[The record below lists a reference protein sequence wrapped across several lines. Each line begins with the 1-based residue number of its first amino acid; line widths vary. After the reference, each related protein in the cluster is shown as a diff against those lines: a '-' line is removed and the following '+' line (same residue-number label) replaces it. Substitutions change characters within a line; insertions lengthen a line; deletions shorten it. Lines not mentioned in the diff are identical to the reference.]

1 MSTSLQLDTGATLHD
16 IAGLVRNVCGL
27 VVDQTRRG
35 VLATLVL
42 SRCGQLGIGD
52 ATTYLTLLQDNR
64 DELQTLI
71 EGLTIG
77 ETYFARNPPQ
87 IRALAELVLPS
98 LLARGDH
105 RIRIWCAGCS
115 TGEEPYT
122 VALLLA
128 KLLALNTANTT
139 NTANTRKPAK
149 WDVRIIGTDINSS
162 ALAAAREGRYGSRA
176 VSLLDD
182 EDLLRYFER
191 DGNGWRVGDELR
203 SLVEFRQ
210 HNLTSDP
217 PPAARLDLVL
227 CRNVLIYF
235 ERRQMLDVVDGMHA
249 ALIPGGWLLLG
260 HSETLWRIYDGFEL
274 VRHED
279 AFLYRRRPP
288 EPAAV
293 RRPPPL
299 RQPLAA
305 PALPARPDPLAEVRD
320 ALSAGAY
327 AAAAELAAEHAVEQP
342 LSAQLHYLHGLAL
355 VEIGE
360 DAQAL
365 IALRRAAY
373 LDPASGFAQFLLA
386 VVLGRLGHG
395 AEAARAY
402 GAAAQALARRL
413 PHERATELGG
423 RRVEDLAAMCQ
434 QLARSALI
442 TAATPA
448 SSNPPLIP
456 TGSGLPDEIVSR

>member
-1 MSTSLQLDTGATLHD
+1 MTAATRLDHDSALHD
-16 IAGLVRNVCGL
+16 VARLVRATCGL
-27 VVDQTRRG
+27 VVDQTRRS
-35 VLATLVL
+35 VLATLVRG
-42 SRCGQLGIGD
+42 RCAQLGIDGPEP
-52 ATTYLTLLQDNR
+52 YLTRLQSDPS
-64 DELQTLI
+64 ELQTLI

-128 KLLALNTANTT
+128 KLLPDGG
-139 NTANTRKPAK
+139 KG
-149 WDVRIIGTDINSS
+149 WDVKVIGTDINSA
-162 ALAAAREGRYGSRA
+162 ALAAAREGRYGARA

-182 EDLLRYFER
+182 EDLLRYFVR
-191 DGNGWRVGDELR
+191 DGSGWRVGEQLR
-203 SLVEFRQ
+203 SMVELRQ
-210 HNLTSDP
+210 HNLTCDP

-235 ERRQMLDVVDGMHA
+235 DRHQMLDVVDGIHTS
-249 ALIPGGWLLLG
+249 LVPGGWLLLG
-260 HSETLWRIYDGFEL
+260 HSETLWRLYDGFEL
-274 VRHED
+274 VRHDD

-288 EPAAV
+288 EPVAV

-299 RQPLAA
+299 RRPLAA
-305 PALPARPDPLAEVRD
+305 PIARPDPLAEVRD
-320 ALSAGAY
+320 ALGAGAY
-327 AAAAELAAEHAVEQP
+327 TVAAELAARHVVEQP

-402 GAAAQALARRL
+402 GAAAQALSRRL
-413 PHERATELGG
+413 PHERANELGG

-434 QLARSALI
+434 QLARGAL
-442 TAATPA
+442 
-448 SSNPPLIP
+448 SNQSNRSDPLE
-456 TGSGLPDEIVSR
+456 SDEIVSR

>member
-1 MSTSLQLDTGATLHD
+1 MTTTTAAGTALHE
-16 IAGLVRNVCGL
+16 IALLVRETCGL

-35 VLATLVL
+35 VLATFVR
-42 SRCGQLGIGD
+42 SRCEDLTIAD
-52 ATTYLTLLQDNR
+52 ALAYLAVVQR
-64 DELQTLI
+64 DRGELQTLI

-77 ETYFARNPPQ
+77 ETFFARNPPQ

-128 KLLALNTANTT
+128 KLLPAGGAN
-139 NTANTRKPAK
+139 
-149 WDVRIIGTDINSS
+149 WDVKVIGTDINSA
-162 ALAAAREGRYGSRA
+162 ALAAAREGRYGPRA

-191 DGNGWRVGDELR
+191 DGNGWRVGEELR
-203 SLVEFRQ
+203 GLVEFRQ
-210 HNLTSDP
+210 HNLTCNP

-235 ERRQMLDVVDGMHA
+235 ERRQMLDVVDGIHG
-249 ALIPGGWLLLG
+249 ALVPGGWLLLG

-299 RQPLAA
+299 RRPIAKPA
-305 PALPARPDPLAEVRD
+305 PPAKPDPLAEIRD

-327 AAAAELAAEHAVEQP
+327 AAAAELAAQHATDQP

-402 GAAAQALARRL
+402 GAAAQALARRV
-413 PHERATELGG
+413 PNERATELGG

-434 QLARSALI
+434 QLARGAL
-442 TAATPA
+442 TP
-448 SSNPPLIP
+448 PIQ
-456 TGSGLPDEIVSR
+456 PDEIASR

>member
-1 MSTSLQLDTGATLHD
+1 MTTVTRLEQGSALHD
-16 IAGLVRNVCGL
+16 IARLVRASCGL

-35 VLATLVL
+35 VLAALVL
-42 SRCGQLGIGD
+42 RRCDQLGVDGPDLYLARIQVD
-52 ATTYLTLLQDNR
+52 AP
-64 DELQTLI
+64 ELQTLI

-98 LLARGDH
+98 LLARGDR

-128 KLLALNTANTT
+128 KLL
-139 NTANTRKPAK
+139 PAGGK
-149 WDVRIIGTDINSS
+149 GWDVRVIGTDINTA
-162 ALAAAREGRYGSRA
+162 ALSAAREGRYGPRA

-182 EDLLRYFER
+182 EDLLTYFER
-191 DGNGWRVGDELR
+191 DGSGWRVGEHLR

-217 PPAARLDLVL
+217 PPAPRLDLVL

-235 ERRQMLDVVDGMHA
+235 DRHQMLDVVDGIHR
-249 ALIPGGWLLLG
+249 ALVPGGWLLLG
-260 HSETLWRIYDGFEL
+260 HSETLWRLYEAFEL
-274 VRHED
+274 VRHDD

-288 EPAAV
+288 EAPAV

-305 PALPARPDPLAEVRD
+305 PSARPDPVAEVRD
-320 ALSAGAY
+320 ALGAGAY
-327 AAAAELAAEHAVEQP
+327 AAAADLAARHGADQP

-395 AEAARAY
+395 SEATRAY
-402 GAAAQALARRL
+402 GAAAQALSRRV
-413 PHERATELGG
+413 PDERASELGG

-434 QLARSALI
+434 QLARVTLI
-442 TAATPA
+442 
-448 SSNPPLIP
+448 NPLK
-456 TGSGLPDEIVSR
+456 PDKTVR

>member
-1 MSTSLQLDTGATLHD
+1 MSTAAHVDNAAALHD
-16 IAGLVRNVCGL
+16 VARLVRSACGL
-27 VVDQTRRG
+27 VIDQTRRG
-35 VLATLVL
+35 VLATLVRG
-42 SRCGQLGIGD
+42 RCDQLGIDGPP
-52 ATTYLTLLQDNR
+52 AYLARIQQDR
-64 DELQTLI
+64 AELQVLI

-98 LLARGDH
+98 LLARGDR

-122 VALLLA
+122 IALLLA
-128 KLLALNTANTT
+128 KLL
-139 NTANTRKPAK
+139 PAGGAG
-149 WDVRIIGTDINSS
+149 WDVRVIGTDINTA
-162 ALAAAREGRYGSRA
+162 ALAAAREGRYGPRA

-191 DGNGWRVGDELR
+191 EGNGWRVGEHLR

-210 HNLTSDP
+210 HNLTCDP
-217 PPAARLDLVL
+217 PPQARLDLVL

-235 ERRQMLDVVDGMHA
+235 DRRQMLAVVDRMHSS
-249 ALIPGGWLLLG
+249 LIPGGWLVLG
-260 HSETLWRIYDGFEL
+260 HSETLWRLYDGFDL
-274 VRHED
+274 VRHDD
-279 AFLYRRRPP
+279 AFLYRRRAP
-288 EPAAV
+288 EPVAV

-299 RQPLAA
+299 RRPLAA
-305 PALPARPDPLAEVRD
+305 PRTRPDPLAEVRD
-320 ALSAGAY
+320 AIGAGAY
-327 AAAAELAAEHAVEQP
+327 AAAAELAARHAVEQP
-342 LSAQLHYLHGLAL
+342 LSAPLHYLHGLAL

-402 GAAAQALARRL
+402 GAAAQALSRRV

-423 RRVEDLAAMCQ
+423 RRVQDLAAMCQ
-434 QLARSALI
+434 QLARSALN
-442 TAATPA
+442 
-448 SSNPPLIP
+448 NPLEP
-456 TGSGLPDEIVSR
+456 SEIVSR

>member
-1 MSTSLQLDTGATLHD
+1 MTTSMQLDAGATLYD
-16 IAGLVRNVCGL
+16 IAALVREVCGL

-35 VLATLVL
+35 VLATLVR
-42 SRCGQLGIGD
+42 SRCSELGIAD
-52 ATTYLTLLQDNR
+52 PVAYVALLRQDR
-64 DELQTLI
+64 GELQTVI

-128 KLLALNTANTT
+128 KLLPAST
-139 NTANTRKPAK
+139 AK

-191 DGNGWRVGDELR
+191 DGNGWRVGAELR

-210 HNLTSDP
+210 HNLTADP

-249 ALIPGGWLLLG
+249 SLIPGGWLLLG

-299 RQPLAA
+299 RRPLAA
-305 PALPARPDPLAEVRD
+305 PLMPARPDPLAEVRD

-327 AAAAELAAEHAVEQP
+327 AAAAELAARHAAEQP

-402 GAAAQALARRL
+402 GAAAQALARRV

-434 QLARSALI
+434 QLARSAV
-442 TAATPA
+442 TTPA
-448 SSNPPLIP
+448 GAPASPIIP
-456 TGSGLPDEIVSR
+456 AGPGKPDEIVSR

>member
-1 MSTSLQLDTGATLHD
+1 MSL
-16 IAGLVRNVCGL
+16 
-27 VVDQTRRG
+27 
-35 VLATLVL
+35 
-42 SRCGQLGIGD
+42 LGD
-52 ATTYLTLLQDNR
+52 
-64 DELQTLI
+64 DEL
-71 EGLTIG
+71 
-77 ETYFARNPPQ
+77 
-87 IRALAELVLPS
+87 
-98 LLARGDH
+98 H
-105 RIRIWCAGCS
+105 
-115 TGEEPYT
+115 
-122 VALLLA
+122 
-128 KLLALNTANTT
+128 
-139 NTANTRKPAK
+139 
-149 WDVRIIGTDINSS
+149 
-162 ALAAAREGRYGSRA
+162 
-176 VSLLDD
+176 
-182 EDLLRYFER
+182 RYFER
-191 DGNGWRVGDELR
+191 DGNGWRVGTQLR

-210 HNLTSDP
+210 HNLTCNP

-249 ALIPGGWLLLG
+249 ALAPGGWLLLG

-288 EPAAV
+288 EPPVV

-299 RQPLAA
+299 RRPLPKPVP
-305 PALPARPDPLAEVRD
+305 PAKPDPLAEVRD

-327 AAAAELAAEHAVEQP
+327 AAAAELAARHTIDQP

-402 GAAAQALARRL
+402 GAAAQALAGRV

-434 QLARSALI
+434 QLARGAPAHPLAVTASA
-442 TAATPA
+442 AAPD
-448 SSNPPLIP
+448 P
-456 TGSGLPDEIVSR
+456 TTPDEITPR

>member
-1 MSTSLQLDTGATLHD
+1 MTASMRPDQGSTLHD
-16 IAGLVRNVCGL
+16 VARLVRAACGL
-27 VVDQTRRG
+27 VVEETRRG
-35 VLATLVL
+35 VLATLVHG
-42 SRCGQLGIGD
+42 RCAHLGIDD
-52 ATTYLTLLQDNR
+52 AERYLDRIQR
-64 DELQTLI
+64 DPAELQTLI

-77 ETYFARNPPQ
+77 ETYFSRNPPQ

-122 VALLLA
+122 IALLLA
-128 KLLALNTANTT
+128 KLLPEGAAD
-139 NTANTRKPAK
+139 
-149 WDVRIIGTDINSS
+149 WDVRVIGTDINTA
-162 ALAAAREGRYGSRA
+162 ALAAAREGRYGPRA

-182 EDLLRYFER
+182 EDLLRYFVR
-191 DGNGWRVGDELR
+191 DGSGWRVGPQLR

-210 HNLTSDP
+210 HNLTTDP
-217 PPAARLDLVL
+217 PPAPRLDLVL

-235 ERRQMLDVVDGMHA
+235 DRRQMLDVVDGMHN
-249 ALIPGGWLLLG
+249 ALVSGGWLLLG
-260 HSETLWRIYDGFEL
+260 HSETLWRLYDGFEL
-274 VRHED
+274 VRHDD

-299 RQPLAA
+299 RRPLAPPA
-305 PALPARPDPLAEVRD
+305 PRPDPLAEVRD

-327 AAAAELAAEHAVEQP
+327 AAAAELAARHMVEQP

-395 AEAARAY
+395 SEAARAY
-402 GAAAQALARRL
+402 GAAALALSRRV
-413 PHERATELGG
+413 PHERANELGG

-434 QLARSALI
+434 QLARG
-442 TAATPA
+442 
-448 SSNPPLIP
+448 PLINP
-456 TGSGLPDEIVSR
+456 LQPAEIVSR

>member
-1 MSTSLQLDTGATLHD
+1 MTATARLDAAATLRD
-16 IAGLVRNVCGL
+16 IAGLVRAACGL
-27 VVDQTRRG
+27 VVDQTRHG
-35 VLATLVL
+35 VLAALVHR
-42 SRCGQLGIGD
+42 RCELLAIEGPD
-52 ATTYLTLLQDNR
+52 AYLARLQRDS

-98 LLARGDH
+98 LLARGDQ

-122 VALLLA
+122 IALLLA
-128 KLLALNTANTT
+128 KLL
-139 NTANTRKPAK
+139 PAGAQN
-149 WDVRIIGTDINSS
+149 WDVRVIGTDINAA
-162 ALAAAREGRYGSRA
+162 ALAAARAGRYGTRA

-182 EDLLRYFER
+182 EDLLRYFVRE
-191 DGNGWRVGDELR
+191 DNGWRVGDELR

-210 HNLTSDP
+210 HNLTSDG

-235 ERRQMLDVVDGMHA
+235 DRRVMLDVIDGIHS
-249 ALIPGGWLLLG
+249 ALSPGGWLLLG
-260 HSETLWRIYDGFEL
+260 HSETLWRLYDGFEL
-274 VRHED
+274 VRHDD
-279 AFLYRRRPP
+279 AFLYRRRRP
-288 EPAAV
+288 EPAVV

-299 RQPLAA
+299 RRPLAA
-305 PALPARPDPLAEVRD
+305 PVAAAPDPLAEVRD
-320 ALSAGAY
+320 ALGAGAY
-327 AAAAELAAEHAVEQP
+327 AAAAELAARHIVQHP

-395 AEAARAY
+395 AEATRAY
-402 GAAAQALARRL
+402 GAAAQALSERV
-413 PHERATELGG
+413 PHERASELGG

-434 QLARSALI
+434 QLARGGRM
-442 TAATPA
+442 T
-448 SSNPPLIP
+448 
-456 TGSGLPDEIVSR
+456 PDESIPR

>member
-1 MSTSLQLDTGATLHD
+1 MSIPSQVDTGAVLHE
-16 IAGLVRNVCGL
+16 IGSMVRQACGL
-27 VVDQTRRG
+27 VVDQSRRGTLANLVRTRRG
-35 VLATLVL
+35 LRAIADD
-42 SRCGQLGIGD
+42 Q
-52 ATTYLTLLQDNR
+52 AYLELLQRDA
-64 DELQTLI
+64 DELQILI

-98 LLARGDH
+98 LLARGDR

-128 KLLALNTANTT
+128 KLL
-139 NTANTRKPAK
+139 PAGGTG
-149 WDVRIIGTDINSS
+149 WDVRVIGTDINSG
-162 ALAAAREGRYGSRA
+162 ALAAARAGRYGARA

-182 EDLLRYFER
+182 EDLLRFFDR
-191 DGNGWRVGDELR
+191 DGNGWRVGEQLR

-210 HNLTSDP
+210 HNLTADP

-235 ERRQMLDVVDGMHA
+235 ERSQMLDVVDGIHTS
-249 ALIPGGWLLLG
+249 LIPGGWLLLG

-299 RQPLAA
+299 RRPLAKPA
-305 PALPARPDPLAEVRD
+305 PPTRPDPLAEIRD

-327 AAAAELAAEHAVEQP
+327 AAAAELASRNCAQQP

-402 GAAAQALARRL
+402 GAAAQALGRRV

-434 QLARSALI
+434 QLARGAL
-442 TAATPA
+442 AQ
-448 SSNPPLIP
+448 
-456 TGSGLPDEIVSR
+456 PDEIVSR

>member
-1 MSTSLQLDTGATLHD
+1 MTTVMRLDHASALHD
-16 IAGLVRNVCGL
+16 VARLVRATCGL
-27 VVDQTRRG
+27 VVDQTRHG
-35 VLATLVL
+35 VLAALVRG
-42 SRCGQLGIGD
+42 RCSLLGIDGPHL
-52 ATTYLTLLQDNR
+52 YLTRIQSDPS
-64 DELQTLI
+64 ELQKLI

-122 VALLLA
+122 IALLLA
-128 KLLALNTANTT
+128 KLLPDGAAS
-139 NTANTRKPAK
+139 
-149 WDVRIIGTDINSS
+149 WDVKVIGTDINTA

-182 EDLLRYFER
+182 EDLLRYFQR
-191 DGNGWRVGDELR
+191 DGSGWRVGELLR

-210 HNLTSDP
+210 HNLASDP
-217 PPAARLDLVL
+217 APAQRLDMVL

-235 ERRQMLDVVDGMHA
+235 DRRQMLDVIDGIHRS
-249 ALIPGGWLLLG
+249 LVPGGWLLLG
-260 HSETLWRIYDGFEL
+260 HSETLWRLYDGFEL
-274 VRHED
+274 VRHDD
-279 AFLYRRRPP
+279 AFLYRRHPP
-288 EPAAV
+288 EPAVV

-299 RQPLAA
+299 RRPLVA
-305 PALPARPDPLAEVRD
+305 PSARPDPLAEVRD
-320 ALSAGAY
+320 ALGAGAY
-327 AAAAELAAEHAVEQP
+327 AAAADLAARHVLEYP

-360 DAQAL
+360 DAPAL

-402 GAAAQALARRL
+402 GAAAQALSRRV
-413 PHERATELGG
+413 PHERASELGG

-434 QLARSALI
+434 QLARSPQSTPLEPDQI
-442 TAATPA
+442 T
-448 SSNPPLIP
+448 
-456 TGSGLPDEIVSR
+456 SR

>member
-1 MSTSLQLDTGATLHD
+1 MTTETRLDQGSPMHD
-16 IAGLVRNVCGL
+16 VARLVRATCGL

-35 VLATLVL
+35 VLATLVRG
-42 SRCGQLGIGD
+42 RCDELGIDGPERYLARIQSD
-52 ATTYLTLLQDNR
+52 AS
-64 DELQTLI
+64 ELQNLI

-128 KLLALNTANTT
+128 KLLPDGG
-139 NTANTRKPAK
+139 KG
-149 WDVRIIGTDINSS
+149 WDVRVIGTDINTV
-162 ALAAAREGRYGSRA
+162 ALSAAREGRYGSRA

-191 DGNGWRVGDELR
+191 DGNGWRVGEHLR

-217 PPAARLDLVL
+217 PPAPRLDLVL

-235 ERRQMLDVVDGMHA
+235 DRRQMLDVVDGIHTS
-249 ALIPGGWLLLG
+249 LVPGGWLLLG
-260 HSETLWRIYDGFEL
+260 HSETLWRFYDSFEL
-274 VRHED
+274 VRHDD

-288 EPAAV
+288 APAAV

-299 RQPLAA
+299 RRPLVA
-305 PALPARPDPLAEVRD
+305 PSARPDPLAEVRD
-320 ALSAGAY
+320 AMGAGAY
-327 AAAAELAAEHAVEQP
+327 TAAADLAARHVLEQP

-365 IALRRAAY
+365 IALRRSAY

-386 VVLGRLGHG
+386 VVLGKLGHG
-395 AEAARAY
+395 AEASRAY
-402 GAAAQALARRL
+402 GAAAQALSRRG

-434 QLARSALI
+434 QLARG
-442 TAATPA
+442 TV
-448 SSNPPLIP
+448 SNPLA
-456 TGSGLPDEIVSR
+456 PDEIISR

>member
-1 MSTSLQLDTGATLHD
+1 MTTSLQLDNAATLQD
-16 IAGLVRNVCGL
+16 IAGLVRDACGL
-27 VVDQTRRG
+27 VVEQTRRG
-35 VLATLVL
+35 VLATLVA
-42 SRCGQLGIGD
+42 SRCSQLAIAD
-52 ATTYLTLLQDNR
+52 AVAYLTLLQQDHG
-64 DELQTLI
+64 ELQTLI

-105 RIRIWCAGCS
+105 RVRIWCAGCS

-128 KLLALNTANTT
+128 KLLPANGT
-139 NTANTRKPAK
+139 K
-149 WDVRIIGTDINSS
+149 WDVRVIGTDINSA

-210 HNLTSDP
+210 HNLTCDP
-217 PPAARLDLVL
+217 PPATRLDLVL

-274 VRHED
+274 VRHDD

-288 EPAAV
+288 EPATV

-299 RQPLAA
+299 RRPLAA
-305 PALPARPDPLAEVRD
+305 PAPPARPDPLAEIRD

-327 AAAAELAAEHAVEQP
+327 AAAAELAAQHAGEQP

-402 GAAAQALARRL
+402 GAAAQALARRV

-434 QLARSALI
+434 QLARGPLTTSASPPSPLL
-442 TAATPA
+442 A
-448 SSNPPLIP
+448 SGP
-456 TGSGLPDEIVSR
+456 GQPDEIVSR